1 MPYTTDE
8 LVNLEFYQE
17 IARRDEIKY
26 LELIEN
32 KTESGII
39 GDDGILRDPNS
50 GYIILFENIIPGQ
63 GTGEI
68 VIGYPFNYLLSW
80 IRGWFIYEET
90 EDTNKIIDR
99 EFTEF

>member
-8 LVNLEFYQE
+8 LINLEFYQE

-32 KTESGII
+32 KTQFGNTI
-39 GDDGILRDPNS
+39 DGILRDTNS
-50 GYIILFENIIPGQ
+50 GNIILFEKIIPGEGTD
-63 GTGEI
+63 GTGHLENHTLSWN
-68 VIGYPFNYLLSW
+68 IGYFD
-80 IRGWFIYEET
+80 YEEN
-90 EDTNKIIDR
+90 EELNKIIDR